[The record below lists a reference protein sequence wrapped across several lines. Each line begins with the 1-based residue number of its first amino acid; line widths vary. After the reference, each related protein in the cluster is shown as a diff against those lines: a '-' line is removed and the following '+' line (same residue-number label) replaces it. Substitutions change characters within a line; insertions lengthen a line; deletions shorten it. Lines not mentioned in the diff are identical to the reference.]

1 MVCAQ
6 RIIAGEEVD
15 YLDIPYDNQRNINYV
30 KREL

>member
-30 KREL
+30 NREL